1 MMVSVRSAP
10 LLVIL
15 LDARVL
21 VVNVQRTENA
31 VSAGYAVRRGKW
43 ASNSSHR
50 ASDWLFLRRRHHALG
65 DHPGAIAR
73 RRALADPAIED
84 QLHLVGSIPCTR
96 TPNRYPA
103 AAPKRSPRVAVAP
116 WARHPGKLST
126 RHGQTRR
133 RAVSGLESRSGH
145 ELSKTWPQRASAL
158 IGKGDE
164 RRR

>member
-84 QLHLVGSIPCTR
+84 QLHLVGSVAMPSAAGFLRATIPAKTASPDVR
-96 TPNRYPA
+96 RSKTDQDGA
-103 AAPKRSPRVAVAP
+103 AADMHYLKNGCAVAL
-116 WARHPGKLST
+116 RQLRDRIT
-126 RHGQTRR
+126 VQR
-133 RAVSGLESRSGH
+133 SGLCPEP
-145 ELSKTWPQRASAL
+145 TDQCSAA
-158 IGKGDE
+158 
-164 RRR
+164 